1 MLSFQPAFYTLL
13 KRFFSSTSLSAIRAV
28 SSAYLRLLIFLP
40 TILISACYSS
50 SLAFCMMCSAYKL
63 NKQRDNIQ
71 PWCTPCPVW
80 NQSVVPCLVLTAAA
94 CPAYRFLRRQV
105 RWSGIPISWR
115 TLHFVVIHTVQ
126 SFSIINKADF
136 FFWNS
141 LVFSMI
147 QKMLALWS
155 LVPLLFL
162 NPAWISGSS

>member
-94 CPAYRFLRRQV
+94 CPAYRYLRRQV
-105 RWSGIPISWR
+105 RWSGTPISLR
-115 TLHFVVIHTVQ
+115 VFH
-126 SFSIINKADF
+126 
-136 FFWNS
+136 S
-141 LVFSMI
+141 L
-147 QKMLALWS
+147 LWS
-155 LVPLLFL
+155 TQSKTFAWSIKQSRCFSRNLLLFL
-162 NPAWISGSS
+162 WSNECWQFDLWFLSLL